1 MSQSDACRSKPFLPL
16 NREKIGSDL
25 LIETARNPDCPKVQ
39 RSFGSDSVCVRGES
53 VNNSDHVMSLHQVAA
68 VSTVV
73 NRGPPV
79 KAYVFRNYTLPVGVR
94 SHYRGG
100 CRHKLWEAIRASSAA
115 PGYFQEFALGD
126 DLHQVITGWTV

>member
-1 MSQSDACRSKPFLPL
+1 MF
-16 NREKIGSDL
+16 
-25 LIETARNPDCPKVQ
+25 
-39 RSFGSDSVCVRGES
+39 
-53 VNNSDHVMSLHQVAA
+53 LHQVAA

-126 DLHQVITGWTV
+126 DLHQVISFDHLNTRLMFTSSRNTQSARAVWSLKHMIVNQQRWE

>member
-1 MSQSDACRSKPFLPL
+1 M
-16 NREKIGSDL
+16 GSDL
-25 LIETARNPDCPKVQ
+25 LIQTARIPDCPKVRIPQ
-39 RSFGSDSVCVRGES
+39 CRLCVCVS
-53 VNNSDHVMSLHQVAA
+53 YADHVTSLHQVAA

-100 CRHKLWEAIRASSAA
+100 CRHRLWEAIRASSAA

-126 DLHQVITGWTV
+126 DLHQV